1 MAAASDDAARNKI
14 LLQQD
19 WSAAQLDIWDQRDKS
34 TDRIRYPAARSPQW
48 RPPRVDQ
55 WDGAR
60 VASSSGSGRRGD
72 SQIMKA
78 VQDAHVCRFCR
89 STRGTLVMNLGEQPP
104 SELFP
109 PFDAPGPDPVF
120 PLRLWMCGDCGLAQ
134 LADDMDVP
142 ENPQGVQPD
151 ALTLQAADAVA
162 QLVAAA
168 VLPAGGTVAE
178 FSSPH
183 GGSWLPLLT
192 EHGLVPATSGEQ
204 ADVVVDCCFGLMH
217 ADDQAA
223 AMAERAATVAPGG
236 LLLVQFQSLASIL
249 EQQEWNA
256 VRHGHFAYY
265 SVPVMRTMMAGVGLT
280 AFTAFWFPLYGGT
293 VLVAARAG
301 AEPEES
307 LETLTK
313 QEIATG
319 VLDAA
324 AVAALDDVVR
334 IGGSRLNDWLLAE
347 QRSGRRVYGYPAA
360 SRAVPLLH
368 RAGVRRELL
377 AGVADASAAKQGSRI
392 PGSDIPVIG
401 PGDLLDAAPDSVLLF
416 VPDLL
421 DEVRKAMPGIE
432 SAGGRWVGADEI
444 VVPSERQLT

>member
-1 MAAASDDAARNKI
+1 
-14 LLQQD
+14 
-19 WSAAQLDIWDQRDKS
+19 
-34 TDRIRYPAARSPQW
+34 
-48 RPPRVDQ
+48 
-55 WDGAR
+55 
-60 VASSSGSGRRGD
+60 
-72 SQIMKA
+72 MKA
-78 VQDAHVCRFCR
+78 VQDVHLCRFCR
-89 STRGTLVMNLGEQPP
+89 SAGGTLVMDLGEQPP

-109 PFDAPGPDPVF
+109 PLDAPGPDPVY
-120 PLRLWMCGDCGLAQ
+120 PLRLWMCGECGLAQ

-142 ENPQGVQPD
+142 EDPQGVQPE
-151 ALTLQAADAVA
+151 ALTRQAADAVA
-162 QLVAAA
+162 QLVSAR

-178 FSSPH
+178 FPSPH
-183 GGSWLPLLT
+183 GGSWLPLLA
-192 EHGLVPATSGEQ
+192 ERGLVPADAAQ
-204 ADVVVDCCFGLMH
+204 PADVVVDCSFGLMH
-217 ADDQAA
+217 APDQAA
-223 AMAERAATVAPGG
+223 AMAERAAAVAPGG
-236 LLLVQFQSLASIL
+236 LLLVQFQSLASIV
-249 EQQEWNA
+249 EQREWNA

-265 SVPVMRTMMAGVGLT
+265 SVPVMRTMMAAVGLA
-280 AFTAFWFPLYGGT
+280 AFAAFWFPLYGGT
-293 VLVAARAG
+293 VLVAGRAG
-301 AEPEES
+301 AEPDES

-334 IGGSRLNDWLLAE
+334 IGASRLDDWLLAE

-401 PGDLLDAAPDSVLLF
+401 PGDLVAAAPDSVLLF

-432 SAGGRWVGADEI
+432 AAGGRWVGADE
-444 VVPSERQLT
+444 VLTSERRPG